1 MGNLCAD
8 RTHCQSQTRLRI
20 NLKQGPKPRADDVSS
35 ILRDATRP
43 RQRRILP
50 VEDHDFP
57 EALRGRLLG
66 VIERGIILCPLLAP
80 RRCIAIPMVFYRCA
94 QESASEMPRPRTL
107 ANIVR
112 RSRVC
117 RGYHTGRKSSAAPKP
132 QFVRSTSVS
141 VLVLQIC
148 SATPQAVATD
158 RRRRANETRHRSTAA
173 YAADTGL
180 MECLLLNCG
189 ALLVVANLDQ
199 LSFYLSH
206 FVRAHLSAW
215 RRVVQVRVLRYGA
228 GKTGACRKYPRN

>member
-1 MGNLCAD
+1 MIQRSMGNLCAD

-43 RQRRILP
+43 RQRRILS

-80 RRCIAIPMVFYRCA
+80 RRCIAVPMVFYRCA

-112 RSRVC
+112 RSSTMSRLPHRLEIERRTEAQVC
-117 RGYHTGRKSSAAPKP
+117 KVHVS
-132 QFVRSTSVS
+132 FRS
-141 VLVLQIC
+141 
-148 SATPQAVATD
+148 
-158 RRRRANETRHRSTAA
+158 RA
-173 YAADTGL
+173 
-180 MECLLLNCG
+180 
-189 ALLVVANLDQ
+189 ANLQ
-199 LSFYLSH
+199 
-206 FVRAHLSAW
+206 R
-215 RRVVQVRVLRYGA
+215 
-228 GKTGACRKYPRN
+228 